1 VEVDHTESFAAK
13 KVRVAEGL
21 LNKESSPAAFIAC
34 TVSSKWL
41 SCKTV
46 RIVIE
51 DDVVGTLVGIPV
63 ETELGKLVGIP
74 VAPVTALVG
83 IELTPVGARVLE
95 PCACIVETTHMANK
109 QKATPNC
116 LIAIIQ
122 KVIYCPRVEASLL
135 KCYDGKMLLGKS
147 ARLVE
152 YKCSKQKML
161 PAKVEIEWDAHTWSS
176 ERRAPVHCVTVHLE
190 ESFPTPC
197 HFLGT

>member
-116 LIAIIQ
+116 LIANQ
-122 KVIYCPRVEASLL
+122 PKATFLRPRRRTSSKRVSTELAFLVCLL
-135 KCYDGKMLLGKS
+135 YS
-147 ARLVE
+147 
-152 YKCSKQKML
+152 SKKHE
-161 PAKVEIEWDAHTWSS
+161 KRVSDE
-176 ERRAPVHCVTVHLE
+176 
-190 ESFPTPC
+190 
-197 HFLGT
+197 G